1 MSKRDNK
8 EGTFIVAN
16 LTAILNPGTS
26 TQVEKA
32 ILQLQFNPLHIK
44 RVVHFKRRSFFF
56 VRLLSRS
63 CCCLLLFSQKLFVCS
78 VISNKAN
85 LQLTK
90 WIRASCVHVFEN
102 SLILKRI
109 QIIQTSNLLKILNNL
124 QASTIL
130 H

>member
-1 MSKRDNK
+1 MSKRYNK

-63 CCCLLLFSQKLFVCS
+63 CCCFLLFSQKLFVCS